1 MIAGSLLL
9 AATEGVGLGCGALA
23 ALACL
28 TRVGRRRR
36 VTRRRRLLALHRADL
51 IAVSAGEDSEG
62 ASLRALATAPRR
74 AQAALA
80 ENVAGML
87 GKVRGLPAEQLV
99 DLLREHDAL
108 DRARVDLGHRSRVR
122 RARATQLLGLSRDS
136 SAVEALLPALY
147 DRSPEV
153 RASAAYALGLIGD
166 PRAAG
171 PLLRATGSPS
181 GGLPA
186 GLAAEA
192 LLGMG
197 VGMSDALGEGLREP
211 DPRARTVAAHLC
223 GAGSFTRPRPILREL
238 LARDPDLTVRE
249 TCAVALGRIGR
260 TEDAEALA
268 RHTEAEHPLPLRRV
282 CAAALGELADPTAV
296 PTLAAL
302 LHDPDP
308 RLAEL
313 AAAALVRVGPAGRDA
328 LDAAH
333 HRGPVR
339 SALTLARLQGALP

>member
-1 MIAGSLLL
+1 VIAGSLLL
-9 AATEGVGLGCGALA
+9 AATDGVGLGCGALA

-36 VTRRRRLLALHRADL
+36 LTRRQRLLAPHRADL
-51 IAVSAGEDSEG
+51 IAGSAGEDSEG
-62 ASLRALATAPRR
+62 ASLRALAAAPRR
-74 AQAALA
+74 AQPALA
-80 ENVAGML
+80 ENVTGML

-108 DRARVDLGHRSRVR
+108 DRARADLGHRSRVR

-136 SAVEALLPALY
+136 SAVEALLPALD

-171 PLLRATGSPS
+171 PLLRATGSPG

-197 VGMSDALGEGLREP
+197 VGISDALGQGLRDP

-238 LARDPDLTVRE
+238 LAGDPDLTVRE

-282 CAAALGELADPTAV
+282 CAAALGELADPTAA

-313 AAAALVRVGPAGRDA
+313 AAAALVRFGPAGRHA
-328 LDAAH
+328 LDAAD